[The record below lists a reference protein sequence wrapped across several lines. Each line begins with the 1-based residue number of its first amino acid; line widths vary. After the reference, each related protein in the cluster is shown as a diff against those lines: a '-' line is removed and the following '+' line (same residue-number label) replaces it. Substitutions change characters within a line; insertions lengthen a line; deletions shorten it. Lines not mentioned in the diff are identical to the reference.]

1 MIQTV
6 SSLCARLNWVAVLT
20 VLPITTFTVILYSK
34 CIVPVHL
41 VDMIILPCCVDSIN
55 V

>member
-1 MIQTV
+1 M
-6 SSLCARLNWVAVLT
+6 
-20 VLPITTFTVILYSK
+20 PITTFTVILYSK

-55 V
+55 VYIHTQSMVVADKVLCSR